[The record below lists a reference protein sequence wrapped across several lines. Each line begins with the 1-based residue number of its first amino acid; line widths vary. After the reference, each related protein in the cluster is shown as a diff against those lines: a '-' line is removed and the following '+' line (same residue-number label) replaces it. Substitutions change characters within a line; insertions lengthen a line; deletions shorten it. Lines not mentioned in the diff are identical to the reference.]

1 MEMMEAVEENTQAK
15 NPMEGDQLVSKGGD
29 DPEANPLHPQE
40 VDVAGH
46 RILKPTV
53 KVPSPPLF
61 VATTTSPSS
70 FLTFLLS
77 SFLPHNI
84 LLYYII
90 FLFSTSCPYV
100 CCGVMYFRVCRC
112 RCVLCVCCATV
123 AGDGVRDTHATR
135 EEAGAGTHQ
144 RRGVAPHSRHQDP
157 GLWFVL
163 FVFFFFFRFF

>member
-1 MEMMEAVEENTQAK
+1 MMEAVEENTQAK

-70 FLTFLLS
+70 FLTPS
-77 SFLPHNI
+77 SAVSYL
-84 LLYYII
+84 II
-90 FLFSTSCPYV
+90 FSCITLYSTSCPYV
-100 CCGVMYFRVCRC
+100 CCCGVMYFRVCVGVC
-112 RCVLCVCCATV
+112 CVWCVLC
-123 AGDGVRDTHATR
+123 D
-135 EEAGAGTHQ
+135 
-144 RRGVAPHSRHQDP
+144 SR
-157 GLWFVL
+157 W
-163 FVFFFFFRFF
+163 